1 VMITEAG
8 YTALRSLSRLPESR
22 DEEKGRVGRCTP
34 ESTPISLV
42 WLDNAP
48 QRAEELKTY

>member
-1 VMITEAG
+1 MITEAG
-8 YTALRSLSRLPESR
+8 YTALRSR